1 MINTN
6 FIIGIS
12 LISIYWYI
20 TTTFASKVTI
30 AACQAHI
37 RKVCKCVITKIG
49 IFTRPSAD
57 AENAKKVR
65 EDHSLITSIV
75 LLSIASKTFVF
86 ERQDFLGDLLCKG
99 AIEGDPSAC
108 VLPRANCPIDTFL
121 LKSRLGKMDASPCLL
136 LWDPALALPPV
147 ARNSSSLVVTRPPT
161 QEHWHSSDILP
172 SVTMA
177 HKVDPYEGIDF
188 EEINEATDL
197 ADDEIKCLKNCFD
210 LFDSKKQTF
219 LSADDLDE
227 ILRAMGFRP
236 SAEEL
241 KAILEEIDEDGS
253 GEIEFAEFCQL
264 CAKFLVED
272 PDIETLKRE
281 LKAAFRSF
289 FYCSTYISFQQ
300 QPYFVESTTRMEK
313 GSSRWTRWE
322 AWSPSY
328 CSRSPRKSWTG
339 SSTSWTRTAPARW
352 ISTSSVKWWWAP
364 LRIEHKR
371 KCKRTENK
379 PFQS

>member
-1 MINTN
+1 
-6 FIIGIS
+6 
-12 LISIYWYI
+12 
-20 TTTFASKVTI
+20 
-30 AACQAHI
+30 
-37 RKVCKCVITKIG
+37 
-49 IFTRPSAD
+49 
-57 AENAKKVR
+57 
-65 EDHSLITSIV
+65 
-75 LLSIASKTFVF
+75 
-86 ERQDFLGDLLCKG
+86 
-99 AIEGDPSAC
+99 
-108 VLPRANCPIDTFL
+108 
-121 LKSRLGKMDASPCLL
+121 
-136 LWDPALALPPV
+136 
-147 ARNSSSLVVTRPPT
+147 
-161 QEHWHSSDILP
+161 
-172 SVTMA
+172 MA

-289 FYCSTYISFQQ
+289 FYRSTYISFQQ
-300 QPYFVESTTRMEK
+300 QPYFSESTTRMEK
-313 GSSRWTRWE
+313 GSSRWTR
-322 AWSPSY
+322 
-328 CSRSPRKSWTG
+328 
-339 SSTSWTRTAPARW
+339 
-352 ISTSSVKWWWAP
+352 
-364 LRIEHKR
+364 
-371 KCKRTENK
+371 
-379 PFQS
+379 